1 MLSYYRLI
9 RLLPIAFIA
18 HVTEE
23 YVTGFPAYA
32 QEVTGYPMTLPL
44 FLGSNAAFIA
54 IMALL
59 VRRAAKLRTAKANFW
74 LIFWAAGNLFW
85 NFVFHAATVAA
96 FGHSP
101 GMITATVLYLPLFLA
116 VSLSGVKER
125 VVSKGALAQATLYGG
140 VYMGA
145 VAAFAIFHVQGF

>member
-9 RLLPIAFIA
+9 RLLPIAFVA

-23 YVTGFPAYA
+23 YVTGFPTYA
-32 QEVTGYPMTLPL
+32 QAVTGYPMALPL
-44 FLGSNAAFIA
+44 FLGSNIAFIA

-59 VRRAAKLRTAKANFW
+59 VHRAATLRTPKASFW

-85 NFVFHAATVAA
+85 NFVFHAATAIA

-101 GMITATVLYLPLFLA
+101 GLITATILYLPLFLA
-116 VSLSGVKER
+116 VAATAIGEA
-125 VVSKGALAQATLYGG
+125 VVTKAALAKATLYGG
-140 VYMGA
+140 LYMGA
-145 VAAFAIFHVQGF
+145 VTAFAIFHVLGF